1 VSGVAPNLE
10 GCNVA
15 PNFGLGSLPTTF
27 HSVQVE
33 FGNTLAPI
41 AYICNIDGRETIAIQ
56 VPFEMAPGLVPVRIH
71 VGQGNTL
78 VNNVPIQSLSPGIF
92 EHMIDGRRYA
102 VLQREDGSFV
112 SNTNRAQRGE
122 RIRLY
127 ATGLGQTIPLTG
139 TNRAGRIGQAVFAPI
154 VVGINNAGVNVVS
167 SETLPGVVGVYVV
180 TFVVPADAP
189 AGDTVLGLAGRGLD
203 NQLHSAPGSIIA
215 IQ

>member
-1 VSGVAPNLE
+1 
-10 GCNVA
+10 
-15 PNFGLGSLPTTF
+15 
-27 HSVQVE
+27 
-33 FGNTLAPI
+33 
-41 AYICNIDGRETIAIQ
+41 
-56 VPFEMAPGLVPVRIH
+56 
-71 VGQGNTL
+71 
-78 VNNVPIQSLSPGIF
+78 
-92 EHMIDGRRYA
+92 MIDGRRYA